1 MSDFKPGDRVMTQ
14 KGDRYRQPEAKFDIW
29 EIVEEA
35 KPFRQHKAWR
45 CTKLFHAV
53 KVEGRHVLKAG
64 IRPLAPLPPQ
74 TLLEKNLIHYKG
86 ELPPFV
92 KSFL

>member
-1 MSDFKPGDRVMTQ
+1 MCARLMKETSD
-14 KGDRYRQPEAKFDIW
+14 EW
-29 EIVEEA
+29 
-35 KPFRQHKAWR
+35 
-45 CTKLFHAV
+45 L
-53 KVEGRHVLKAG
+53 
-64 IRPLAPLPPQ
+64 Q